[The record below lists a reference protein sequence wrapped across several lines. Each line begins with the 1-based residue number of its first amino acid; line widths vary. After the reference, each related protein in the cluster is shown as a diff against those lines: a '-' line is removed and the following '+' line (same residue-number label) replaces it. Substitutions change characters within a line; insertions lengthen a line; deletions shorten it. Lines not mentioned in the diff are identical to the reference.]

1 MDHAHSITAM
11 HQSYLFKLK
20 QQLVDNNQHPC
31 RGNEKKMK
39 KLADEIGQEVPWLVS
54 EECNWRASYPGLF

>member
-1 MDHAHSITAM
+1 M
-11 HQSYLFKLK
+11 HRSYLFKLK

-54 EECNWRASYPGLF
+54 EEWNWRASYPGLF